1 MDPIASWIVISIA
14 VERLI
19 EVIVRAAP
27 ILDNVNIKNLN
38 IKLIMAFM
46 FGLLFA
52 YGAQLDF
59 FKMFGINFIFPYVG
73 EAVSALFVMGGSNY
87 VSDLVGFIRKRQD
100 MPIPVE
106 VYQDILSNYAEL
118 KIELDDLKKSALN
131 NRIS

>member
-19 EVIVRAAP
+19 EVIVRAIP
-27 ILDNVNIKNLN
+27 WLDTFNIKNLN
-38 IKLIMAFM
+38 IKLIMAFL

-59 FKMFGINFIFPYVG
+59 FRMFGINFIFPYVG

-100 MPIPVE
+100 TTIPVE
-106 VYQDILSNYAEL
+106 LYQELFTNYSEL
-118 KIELDDLKKSALN
+118 KEEFNKLKEELLN
-131 NRIS
+131 KFNL